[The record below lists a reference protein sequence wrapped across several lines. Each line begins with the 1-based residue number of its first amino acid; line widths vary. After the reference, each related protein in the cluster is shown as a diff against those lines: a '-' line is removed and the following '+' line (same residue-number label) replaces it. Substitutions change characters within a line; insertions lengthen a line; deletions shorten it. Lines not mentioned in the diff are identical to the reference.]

1 MRGCSVP
8 LQDLVDWI
16 SASPFAPFRLRLTN
30 GQAYDI
36 HGPHMI
42 WPGRQSVLIGFPSP
56 TEPFVYDRHVTVG
69 LLHIAS
75 IEPLGSP
82 TAA

>member
-1 MRGCSVP
+1 MRGRDVP
-8 LQDLVDWI
+8 LQDLLDWI
-16 SASPFAPFRLRLTN
+16 KAEPFAPFRLRLTN

-36 HGPHMI
+36 HAPSMI
-42 WPGRQSVLIGFPSP
+42 WPGRQSVLIGFPNP
-56 TEPFVYDRHVTVG
+56 DDRFVYDKHVTVG